1 MSKQLDA
8 LLAKLREEHPNHCR
22 SCGGFGGK
30 LVEYNGG
37 LWEPDSLDFEECP
50 HCLQRL
56 KHPLSG
62 EAISDEE
69 REGWG
74 DAMLH
79 DEEAVPSPLPEIYR
93 EQRREED
100 DAAYQAACDG
110 YYDDY
115 DY

>member
-1 MSKQLDA
+1 MNSKLDN
-8 LLAKLREEHPNHCR
+8 LQERLNKEHPNHCR

-37 LWEPDSLDFEECP
+37 LWEPDSLDFQSCP

-62 EAISDEE
+62 EAISEVE
-69 REGWG
+69 REEWV

-79 DEEAVPSPLPEIYR
+79 DEDAIPSPLPEIYR
-93 EQRREED
+93 EQR
-100 DAAYQAACDG
+100 
-110 YYDDY
+110 
-115 DY
+115 